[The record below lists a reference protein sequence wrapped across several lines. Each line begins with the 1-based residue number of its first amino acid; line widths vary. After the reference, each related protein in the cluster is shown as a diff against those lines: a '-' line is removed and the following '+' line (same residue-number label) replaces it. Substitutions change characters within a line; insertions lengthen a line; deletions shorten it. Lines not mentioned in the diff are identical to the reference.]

1 LLILAFL
8 CCAACAEGEDYHFF
22 RRDADGTWSHKRG
35 DTFVTNTYLNGSS
48 LTDVEDAAIL
58 GAYKSFCG
66 YFLINPDSHVLTP
79 SYYAYQQSFVDR
91 LADVE
96 QQPGMALNITRLPH
110 PSRGWAKF
118 AYR

>member
-1 LLILAFL
+1 V
-8 CCAACAEGEDYHFF
+8 CAGGEDYHFF

-48 LTDVEDAAIL
+48 LTDVEDPAIL
-58 GAYKSFCG
+58 GAYKAFCG
-66 YFLINPDSHVLTP
+66 YFLVNPDSHALTA

-96 QQPGMALNITRLPH
+96 AQPGMTLNITRLPH

-118 AYR
+118 AYRYG